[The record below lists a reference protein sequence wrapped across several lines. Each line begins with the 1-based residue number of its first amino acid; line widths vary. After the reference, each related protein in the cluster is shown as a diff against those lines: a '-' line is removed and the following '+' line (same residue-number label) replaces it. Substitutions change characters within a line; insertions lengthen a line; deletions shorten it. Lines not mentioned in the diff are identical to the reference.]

1 MPKASS
7 TSEFTAR
14 RAVSTPD
21 VSRMQDLS
29 LALTDGYSNTNPGTF
44 TPTQR
49 LPRSS
54 SQESFASQGP
64 VLSSSDLIS
73 MLDKVMEL
81 VESGFDD
88 NDDLQ

>member
-1 MPKASS
+1 M
-7 TSEFTAR
+7 
-14 RAVSTPD
+14 
-21 VSRMQDLS
+21 
-29 LALTDGYSNTNPGTF
+29 DGYSNTNSGTF

-54 SQESFASQGP
+54 SQESLASQGQ

-88 NDDLQ
+88 NDDLQWDILNEKKEQSPNALRIHFWL